1 MSVKSHRY
9 RQYRTVQYGG
19 TNIFKGCIGSALCK
33 SFICKYFYIFIFLKV
48 VVALLFVSF
57 V

>member
-9 RQYRTVQYGG
+9 GTVPYS
-19 TNIFKGCIGSALCK
+19 TVVRIFLKVALALL
-33 SFICKYFYIFIFLKV
+33 FVRVLFLFLKV